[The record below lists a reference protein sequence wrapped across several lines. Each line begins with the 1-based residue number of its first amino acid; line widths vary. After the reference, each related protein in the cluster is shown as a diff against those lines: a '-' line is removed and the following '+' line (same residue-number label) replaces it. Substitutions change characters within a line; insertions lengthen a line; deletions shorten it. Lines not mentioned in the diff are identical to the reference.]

1 MHHRSTALHLLKH
14 PIRIKVRH
22 GSTKTH
28 WISTVSDQN
37 IVWHASNVT
46 RELREAR
53 NGHKAAV
60 IWLTGLPSSGK
71 STTAHAVEQLLV
83 AQGRQAYVLDGDNI
97 RHGLSADLGFDTP
110 ARVEHL
116 RRIGELAKLMY
127 DAGMIVLCA
136 FISPTR
142 KSRRAVRDLLPAG
155 TFLEVY
161 CKCAV
166 EVCERRDPKG
176 FYARARAGT
185 IADYTGISAPYEEP
199 ELPELVL
206 DTATMPADRC
216 ASAVIELLGA
226 RGILNATMLRETTEK
241 RD

>member
-1 MHHRSTALHLLKH
+1 M
-14 PIRIKVRH
+14 
-22 GSTKTH
+22 
-28 WISTVSDQN
+28 SDQN

-46 RELREAR
+46 RELREAK

-83 AQGRQAYVLDGDNI
+83 AQERQAYVLDGDNI
-97 RHGLSADLGFDTP
+97 RHGLSADLGFDAP
-110 ARVEHL
+110 ARTEHL

-155 TFLEVY
+155 AFLEVY

-176 FYARARAGT
+176 YYARARAGT

-199 ELPELVL
+199 ESPELIL
-206 DTATMPADRC
+206 DTAALAPEAC
-216 ASAVIELLGA
+216 ATAVMDMLHG
-226 RGILNATMLRETTEK
+226 RGIFTHNMK
-241 RD
+241 

>member
-1 MHHRSTALHLLKH
+1 M
-14 PIRIKVRH
+14 
-22 GSTKTH
+22 
-28 WISTVSDQN
+28 SDQN

-46 RELREAR
+46 RELREAK

-110 ARVEHL
+110 ARAEHL

-142 KSRRAVRDLLPAG
+142 DSRHKVRSLLPAG
-155 TFLEVY
+155 AFLEVY

-176 FYARARAGT
+176 YYARARAGT

-199 ELPELVL
+199 ESPELIL
-206 DTATMPADRC
+206 DTAALASKVC
-216 ASAVIELLGA
+216 ATAVMDMLHE
-226 RGILNATMLRETTEK
+226 RGIFVHNMK
-241 RD
+241 